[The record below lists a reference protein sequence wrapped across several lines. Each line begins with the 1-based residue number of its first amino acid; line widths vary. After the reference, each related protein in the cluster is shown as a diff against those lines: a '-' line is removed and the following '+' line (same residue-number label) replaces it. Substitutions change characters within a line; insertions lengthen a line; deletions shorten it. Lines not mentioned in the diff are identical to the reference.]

1 MKYKTFEGREY
12 VSGAWQDTF
21 LETGCSYSLGDFQDY
36 RGEVTEALQKSLFIL
51 PDLLSGSDYSGGMIE
66 RSNFRVFLKEY
77 KEVDGVYE
85 IFGGYGTF
93 GIAIRLDVYNSNED
107 IKDTINAIDDYP
119 VIDDENL
126 SEMEHDA
133 DQILVTETAKDLPRE
148 IDLEKYIPDIDT
160 ILEDTDMIEE
170 LIWSAVSDLDL
181 NFEHENN
188 SSYIQDEGKIQ
199 RFVEDSLLIKHCT
212 KLPLLINREWVSET
226 LEQEFKDKLS
236 GGSNE

>member
-36 RGEVTEALQKSLFIL
+36 RGEVTEALSKSLFII
-51 PDLLSGSDYSGGMIE
+51 PKLLSGSDYSGGMVE
-66 RSNFRVFLKEY
+66 RSNFRVFLKEH

-85 IFGGYGTF
+85 LFGGYGTF
-93 GIAIRLDVYNSNED
+93 GIAVRLDVYNSNND
-107 IKDTINAIDDYP
+107 IKEALDALDNYP
-119 VIDDENL
+119 VINDEDL
-126 SEMEHDA
+126 SEMESEA
-133 DQILVTETAKDLPRE
+133 DQELVTDTAKDLPRE
-148 IDLEKYIPDIDT
+148 IDLDKYIPDIDT

-170 LIWSAVSDLDL
+170 LIWSAVRDLNL

-188 SSYIQDEGKIQ
+188 SSFIHDEGKIQ
-199 RFVEDSLLIKHCT
+199 RYVEDSLLINNCT